1 MRLYDMHCHLEL
13 MSNAAEVARDAAQLG
28 VGLLDAT
35 VTPAAFV
42 QARTLHAGA
51 PAVRVAAGLHPWWL
65 DDERCGH
72 ADIEMLVAQIASCP
86 YVGEVGLDFSQR
98 HASSADLQTEAF
110 DAIVRACASHPLP
123 GRLLTIHAVRA
134 TGTVLDVLERHGLDR
149 SAACIIHWFS
159 GTSDELTR
167 ARLAGC
173 LFSINGRMLATKRGR
188 EYARIIPEDSL
199 LLETDAPPGEGPYSA
214 AAIADELEKTLSH
227 LAEIRG
233 VDARELGARIAERS
247 VALLA
252 ID

>member
-1 MRLYDMHCHLEL
+1 MKLYDMHCHLEL
-13 MSNAAEVARDAAQLG
+13 MSNAAEVSRDAAQLG
-28 VGLLDAT
+28 IGLLDAT
-35 VTPAAFV
+35 VTPAAFA
-42 QARTLHAGA
+42 QARKIHADA

-65 DDERCGH
+65 DDGRCDRT
-72 ADIEMLVAQIASCP
+72 DIEMLVAQITSCP

-98 HASSADLQTEAF
+98 HAASADLQTEAF
-110 DAIVRACASHPLP
+110 DAIVQACASHPLP

-167 ARLAGC
+167 ARRVGC

-188 EYARIIPEDSL
+188 EYARVIPEDSL
-199 LLETDAPPGEGPYSA
+199 LLETDAPPGDGPYSA
-214 AAIADELEKTLSH
+214 LAIKDELEETLSH

-233 VDARELGARIAERS
+233 VDACELGKRIVERS
-247 VALLA
+247 AALLA